1 MDEIL
6 KSLEESGSLDD
17 MMRSLEESGSMDDL
31 LDGAPAAPA
40 RAPDLDG
47 LFDQ

>member
-17 MMRSLEESGSMDDL
+17 MMGSLEESGSMDDL
-31 LDGAPAAPA
+31 LDGA
-40 RAPDLDG
+40 RQHRHEHRLRRIV
-47 LFDQ
+47 